1 MKTFRKALTLVLS
14 LMMIICMS
22 GLAVFADDVTE
33 DYKGTTYKIKF
44 YSGKE
49 GSFGSEKMVE
59 VPAKY
64 GDNITVDLDGD
75 VSINGTKKAS
85 FGFSVKNPAEYYARG
100 FKIAGH
106 DNDETTG
113 DKVKPGGYYRSFTV
127 PVTGDTSYSVAYGI
141 EGGLVKYVVNY
152 LDDNGN
158 ALHPSGEFYGM
169 PGDYPVVS
177 FKYIEGYAPEA
188 YNLGKTLS
196 SNEADNV
203 FTFRYSESDLTA
215 EEQAQQAAT
224 TGRRT
229 AAGAANA
236 ANGGANAGANNAD
249 GTAIGDNATP
259 AAGAPNVVDLD
270 DGNTPQAA
278 PQSDVPKSELSR
290 QKTMGFIIG
299 GVCVAAAIA
308 AAAVAI
314 ARRRQYEYEDDDE

>member
-1 MKTFRKALTLVLS
+1 MKMMRKAFAIILGLTLMMSLCGLS
-14 LMMIICMS
+14 
-22 GLAVFADDVTE
+22 VFAEDDVTF
-33 DYKGTTYKIKF
+33 DDAKITYKITL
-44 YSGKE
+44 YSGDSGTFSNGKTVME
-49 GSFGSEKMVE
+49 LPGTYH
-59 VPAKY
+59 Y
-64 GDNITVDLDGD
+64 GDTVTIDINDPALRPTVNKD
-75 VSINGTKKAS
+75 VADK
-85 FGFSVKNPAEYYARG
+85 YYPRG

-106 DNDETTG
+106 DNDEISKLQITSYTFQVTG
-113 DKVKPGGYYRSFTV
+113 DESFTV
-127 PVTGDTSYSVAYGI
+127 AYGMT
-141 EGGLVKYVVNY
+141 GGLVKYTVNY
-152 LDDNGN
+152 VDTAGN
-158 ALHPSGEFYGM
+158 VLHPSGEYYGAV
-169 PGDYPVVS
+169 GDKPVVS
-177 FKYIEGYAPEA
+177 YKYVEGYAPEV
-188 YNLGKTLS
+188 YHFTQKLIKDES
-196 SNEADNV
+196 KNV
-203 FTFRYSESDLTA
+203 FNFVYSESNLTA

>member
-1 MKTFRKALTLVLS
+1 MKTIKKALTIILTLVLAAGFGCFS
-14 LMMIICMS
+14 
-22 GLAVFADDVTE
+22 VFAADDFGESYEAEYTITV
-33 DYKGTTYKIKF
+33 

-49 GSFGSEKMVE
+49 GTFGDGSTVKTFTKGYNKPLTISLDELGLKVNDGS
-59 VPAKY
+59 KY
-64 GDNITVDLDGD
+64 YD
-75 VSINGTKKAS
+75 
-85 FGFSVKNPAEYYARG
+85 RG
-100 FKIAGH
+100 LKIAGH
-106 DNDETTG
+106 DNDETSRI
-113 DKVKPGGYYRSFTV
+113 GYRTINTT
-127 PVTGDTSYSVAYGI
+127 VTGDQSYSVAYGLK
-141 EGGLVKYVVNY
+141 GGMVKYTVNY
-152 LDDNGN
+152 LDDNDN
-158 ALHPSGEFYGM
+158 PLAPSAEYYGM
-169 PGDYPVVS
+169 AGDYPVVS
-177 FKYIEGYAPEA
+177 YLYVEGYAPEF
-188 YNLGKTLS
+188 YNLGKTLTD
-196 SNEADNV
+196 NEADNV
-203 FTFRYSESDLTA
+203 FTFRYSQSNLTA

>member
-1 MKTFRKALTLVLS
+1 MRKMRKLIIAALS
-14 LMMIICMS
+14 LALILS
-22 GLAVFADDVTE
+22 FSAFSVFAADGDTPKQTKDADANITYTITLYSGDSGKFSDGSTVKTMDGLKYGQSVKIDIN
-33 DYKGTTYKIKF
+33 DYKPVVNKD
-44 YSGKE
+44 
-49 GSFGSEKMVE
+49 V
-59 VPAKY
+59 ADKY
-64 GDNITVDLDGD
+64 Y
-75 VSINGTKKAS
+75 
-85 FGFSVKNPAEYYARG
+85 PRG

-106 DNDETTG
+106 DNDEPGKRNYISYTFNVTG
-113 DKVKPGGYYRSFTV
+113 DESFTV
-127 PVTGDTSYSVAYGI
+127 AYGLK
-141 EGGLVKYVVNY
+141 GGMVKYTINY
-152 LDDNGN
+152 LDANGN
-158 ALHPSGEFYGM
+158 SLHPSEEYYGM
-169 PGDYPVVS
+169 AGDRPVVS
-177 FKYIEGYAPEA
+177 YKYIEGFAPA
-188 YNLGKTLS
+188 VYNFTRTLVNDES
-196 SNEADNV
+196 KNV
-203 FTFRYSESDLTA
+203 FDFVYSESNLTA

-224 TGRRT
+224 TGTGT

-270 DGNTPQAA
+270 DGNTPQSA

>member
-1 MKTFRKALTLVLS
+1 MKRMRKLIIAALSLALVLS
-14 LMMIICMS
+14 FS
-22 GLAVFADDVTE
+22 AFSVFAADGDAPKQTK
-33 DYKGTTYKIKF
+33 DADANITYTITL
-44 YSGKE
+44 YSGDSGKFSD
-49 GSFGSEKMVE
+49 GSKVKTIGDL
-59 VPAKY
+59 KY
-64 GDNITVDLDGD
+64 GQ
-75 VSINGTKKAS
+75 
-85 FGFSVKNPAEYYARG
+85 SVKIDINEYKPVVNSDVADKYYPRG

-106 DNDETTG
+106 DNDEPGKRNYISYTFQVTG
-113 DKVKPGGYYRSFTV
+113 DESFTV
-127 PVTGDTSYSVAYGI
+127 AYGLK
-141 EGGLVKYVVNY
+141 GGLTKYRINY
-152 LDDNGN
+152 IDDNGN
-158 ALHPSGEFYGM
+158 TLHPSEEYYGM
-169 PGDYPVVS
+169 PGVNLVVS
-177 FKYIEGYAPEA
+177 YLYIEGYAPEV
-188 YNLGKTLS
+188 YNQSRYLYADRENNFDFVYS
-196 SNEADNV
+196 QSN
-203 FTFRYSESDLTA
+203 LTA

-299 GVCVAAAIA
+299 GVCVAAAVA